1 MIHTLRHSLAFLLY
15 SFLLFT
21 VLRFF
26 VWFFFS
32 PEREKSYWRKPGQAQ
47 QGQGAFPKEMIPSVM
62 RPVSWA
68 SAHSL

>member
-15 SFLLFT
+15 SFPLFT
-21 VLRFF
+21 VLL
-26 VWFFFS
+26 FFF

-47 QGQGAFPKEMIPSVM
+47 QGQGAFPKEMIPSEM

-68 SAHSL
+68 LAHSL